1 MKKILFIVLLFPF
14 TVFAADADY
23 KLVIKDHRFEPS
35 ELTVPANKKLTLL
48 IENQD
53 DTPEEFDSHALN
65 REKMISAHGTIKL
78 YIGPLNPGSYAFDGE
93 FHEATAKGTIIAR

>member
-1 MKKILFIVLLFPF
+1 MKKILTIALLFSF
-14 TVFAADADY
+14 NVLAADADY
-23 KLVIKDHRFEPS
+23 KLIIKDHRFEPG
-35 ELTVPANKKLTLL
+35 ELTVPASKKLTLL

-53 DTPEEFDSHALN
+53 STPEEFDSHALN

-93 FHEATAKGTIIAR
+93 FHAETAKGTLIAR